1 MKKVIL
7 MIVGSL
13 LTIMGCHI
21 GTVHNSTGLD
31 VAEDNNGSNN
41 VPSPIVINKETAS
54 HFIAFSYSEMIKDA
68 PKNREP
74 YEVVIIQMQDDIIE
88 TLKKEFKLDF
98 RVMAQMK
105 LGILE
110 VLSAQS
116 KLDKLA
122 IIQMQ
127 LGVTKVLQEH
137 FKLDGAT
144 IIHILQDI
152 TRVLQANSDLTLSTI
167 PQMRNGIIK
176 PLQKGLKKVPV
187 KNDRAQP

>member
-31 VAEDNNGSNN
+31 VAKDNNGSNN
-41 VPSPIVINKETAS
+41 VPSPIVLDEETAS
-54 HFIAFSYSEMIKDA
+54 HVIAVFYSEAIKDA

-74 YEVVIIQMQDDIIE
+74 YEVVIITMQDAIIQ
-88 TLKKEFKLDF
+88 TLKEEFKLNF
-98 RVMAQMK
+98 RVLAQMK
-105 LGILE
+105 LGILK
-110 VLSAQS
+110 VLNTQS

-152 TRVLQANSDLTLSTI
+152 ARVLQANSELTMFTI
-167 PQMRNGIIK
+167 PQMQDGIIK
-176 PLQKGLKKVPV
+176 ALQKGLKKVPV